1 MKRLLSF
8 VLIAAFLFTPAAN
21 AAPKKISVKAM
32 QLVTTVGTP
41 DEVSGVVASG
51 KSLIVYGSKAAKAYA
66 RAVDTTGKELWNISL
81 DQSLA
86 SIATAAVVDSAGDIW
101 IAGATPLA
109 LGLTPPSPA
118 ATPEATPVNPDNAS
132 ALPTTTVGNLQAVT
146 LWKVTAAGVLA
157 ATTTL
162 PTSSVVFPT
171 AISVDRNG
179 ASIVGIIGTEKGS
192 AGFFVNSDKAG
203 VFGKLLQIG
212 SMTTTA
218 DAVVRHTDG
227 TFTVAG
233 SSSETLAGKKVAGI
247 TDGVLIKI
255 SKAQKI
261 TSVVRSSAAK
271 GKRIWNS
278 ATSTLLLGG
287 EVVAGGKTE
296 TAITKF
302 SSSFAPTWTYRF
314 ASTGPAITVGS
325 TYAVFISTGA
335 TPQLNWNPRVATPLL
350 LTFNAK
356 GAVVA
361 ADSGPVGQR
370 ELLGAV
376 LSKELGLLVVTSS
389 ADTVSIFTLIPR

>member
-1 MKRLLSF
+1 MKRLLSL
-8 VLIAAFLFTPAAN
+8 VLIAAFLFTPAVN
-21 AAPKKISVKAM
+21 AAPKKISVKPM

-51 KSLIVYGSKAAKAYA
+51 KSLIVYGSKASKAYA
-66 RAVDTTGKELWNISL
+66 RAVDTTGKELWNLSL
-81 DQSLA
+81 DQSPA
-86 SIATAAVVDSAGDIW
+86 SIATAAAVDSAGDIW

-118 ATPEATPVNPDNAS
+118 ATPVNPDNA
-132 ALPTTTVGNLQAVT
+132 AATPTTAVGNLQAVT
-146 LWKVTAAGVLA
+146 IWKLTAAGVLA
-157 ATTTL
+157 STNTL

-203 VFGKLLQIG
+203 VFSKLLQIG
-212 SMTTTA
+212 SVSTTA

-227 TFTVAG
+227 SFTVAG
-233 SSSETLAGKKVAGI
+233 SSSETLAGKKVAGV

-255 SKAQKI
+255 SKALKI
-261 TSVVRSSAAK
+261 TSVIRSSAVK

-314 ASTGPAITVGS
+314 ASTGPAVTVGS
-325 TYAVFISTGA
+325 TYAAFISTGA
-335 TPQLNWNPRVATPLL
+335 TPQLNWNPKVATPLL
-350 LTFNAK
+350 LTFDAK
-356 GAVVA
+356 GAITA
-361 ADSGPVGQR
+361 ADSGPIGQK
-370 ELLGAV
+370 EVLGAV

>member
-1 MKRLLSF
+1 MKRLLSL
-8 VLIAAFLFTPAAN
+8 VLIAAFLFTPAVN
-21 AAPKKISVKAM
+21 AAPKKISVKPM

-41 DEVSGVVASG
+41 DEVSGVVVSG
-51 KSLIVYGSKAAKAYA
+51 KSLIVYGSKASKAYA
-66 RAVDTTGKELWNISL
+66 RAVDTTGKELWNLSL
-81 DQSLA
+81 DQSPA
-86 SIATAAVVDSAGDIW
+86 SIATAAAVDSAGDIW

-118 ATPEATPVNPDNAS
+118 ATPVNPDNA
-132 ALPTTTVGNLQAVT
+132 AATPTTAVGNLQAVT
-146 LWKVTAAGVLA
+146 IWKLTAAGVLA
-157 ATTTL
+157 STNTL

-212 SMTTTA
+212 SVSTTA

-227 TFTVAG
+227 SFTVAG
-233 SSSETLAGKKVAGI
+233 SSSETLAGKKVAGV

-255 SKAQKI
+255 SKALKI
-261 TSVVRSSAAK
+261 TSVIRSSAVK

-287 EVVAGGKTE
+287 EVVAAGKTE

-302 SSSFAPTWTYRF
+302 SSSFTPTWTYRF
-314 ASTGPAITVGS
+314 ASTGPAVTVGS
-325 TYAVFISTGA
+325 TYAAFISTGA
-335 TPQLNWNPRVATPLL
+335 TPQLNWNPKVATPLL
-350 LTFNAK
+350 LTFDAK
-356 GAVVA
+356 GAITA
-361 ADSGPVGQR
+361 ADSGPIGQK
-370 ELLGAV
+370 EVLGAV